1 MQPENREH
9 LQWLLVIIVLLAAVA
24 SSFIKNDFTL
34 MRDLTTLCFGY
45 YFGSASSNP
54 PTKPA

>member
-1 MQPENREH
+1 MQQENRER
-9 LQWLLVIIVLLAAVA
+9 LQWLLVIIVLITAVI

-54 PTKPA
+54 PVKPA